1 MPRAGRRLT
10 CGWVAG
16 RTAGAV
22 RGCLSAAVGSAGPG
36 SGWRRQPGALT
47 GRGGRGRPGGV
58 TRPGGVE
65 VPGKFVF
72 GSAQPGAEPL
82 GLP

>member
-1 MPRAGRRLT
+1 MSRAGRRLT

-16 RTAGAV
+16 KTVGTG
-22 RGCLSAAVGSAGPG
+22 RGFLSAAAESAGPC
-36 SGWRRQPGALT
+36 SGCRRQPGALT
-47 GRGGRGRPGGV
+47 GHGGRGRPGGV
-58 TRPGGVE
+58 TRSGGVE

-72 GSAQPGAEPL
+72 GSVQPGAEPL